1 MTELGNQKDT
11 GQTHTWRGDRRKYR
25 ATRSLVSENKFIY
38 MENESHTINYKVNLS
53 I

>member
-11 GQTHTWRGDRRKYR
+11 GQTLGEVTEGKYR
-25 ATRSLVSENKFIY
+25 VTRSLVSETKFLY
-38 MENESHTINYKVNLS
+38 MENESHTIDYKVKLS